1 MANDAVVILGSG
13 GREHALAW
21 KIAQQLPGEK
31 IFVLPGN
38 PGIAEC
44 ATCVDIDPN
53 DSDAVLAFCRDNA
66 IDFVIVGPEDPL
78 ANGIADVL
86 RGSGISVLGPG
97 KQAAQLEAD
106 KWFAKEVMKSALVPT
121 ADAKTFTDH
130 ESAATYI
137 SRRGAPLVIKAA
149 GLAKGKGVSV
159 CFRTEDALDAA
170 ERIMKQNEFGDAG
183 ARVLVEDYLKGPEVS
198 VLALVDGDSLF
209 VFDPAQDHKQRDDG
223 DTGPMTGGMGAY
235 TPTPILDD
243 ATLAKIERDILIPTV
258 DALRRDGI
266 DFRGILYAGL
276 MLTEAGPKVLEYNVR
291 FGDPECQPLMM
302 RLRGDVLGAFRAA
315 ADGEL
320 ADMSDLDLRF
330 DPRPSCCVVLAS
342 GGYPGKYK
350 TGHVITGIA
359 DADQDENVK
368 VFHAGTV
375 ESNGELVTAGGR
387 VLGVTALGDTL
398 EEATAAAYAAVEK
411 ISFDGIQYRRD
422 IAGRPE
428 LRGASA

>member
-1 MANDAVVILGSG
+1 MTIDAVAILGSG

-21 KIAQQLPGEK
+21 KIAQQLPGDR
-31 IFVLPGN
+31 IYVMPGN
-38 PGIAEC
+38 PGIQEVAN
-44 ATCVDIDPN
+44 CVDIDPN
-53 DSDAVLAFCRDNA
+53 DSDAVLAFCRDNG

-86 RGSGISVLGPG
+86 RGAGLSVLGPG
-97 KQAAQLEAD
+97 KAAAQLEAD

-121 ADAKTFTDH
+121 GNAKSFTDH

-149 GLAKGKGVSV
+149 GLAKGKGVTV

-170 ERIMKQNEFGDAG
+170 ERIMKQQEFGDAG
-183 ARVLVEDYLKGPEVS
+183 ARVLVEDFLKGPEVS

-235 TPTPILDD
+235 APTPIIDD

-266 DFRGILYAGL
+266 EFRGILYAGL
-276 MLTEAGPKVLEYNVR
+276 MLTDAGPKVLEYNVR

-315 ADGEL
+315 ADGKL
-320 ADMSDLDLRF
+320 AEAGIDLHF

-350 TGHVITGIA
+350 TGHVITGIEEA
-359 DADQDENVK
+359 EADENVK
-368 VFHAGTV
+368 VFHAGTA
-375 ESNGELVTAGGR
+375 ESNGELVTNGGR

-398 EEATAAAYAAVEK
+398 AEATATAYAAVEK
-411 ISFDGIQYRRD
+411 IKFDGMQYRRD

-428 LRGASA
+428 LRGAGR

>member
-53 DSDAVLAFCRDNA
+53 DSDAVLAFCRDKA

-86 RGSGISVLGPG
+86 RGGGISVLGPG

-223 DTGPMTGGMGAY
+223 DTGPMTGGMG
-235 TPTPILDD
+235 
-243 ATLAKIERDILIPTV
+243 
-258 DALRRDGI
+258 
-266 DFRGILYAGL
+266 
-276 MLTEAGPKVLEYNVR
+276 
-291 FGDPECQPLMM
+291 
-302 RLRGDVLGAFRAA
+302 
-315 ADGEL
+315 
-320 ADMSDLDLRF
+320 
-330 DPRPSCCVVLAS
+330 
-342 GGYPGKYK
+342 
-350 TGHVITGIA
+350 
-359 DADQDENVK
+359 
-368 VFHAGTV
+368 
-375 ESNGELVTAGGR
+375 
-387 VLGVTALGDTL
+387 
-398 EEATAAAYAAVEK
+398 
-411 ISFDGIQYRRD
+411 
-422 IAGRPE
+422 
-428 LRGASA
+428 